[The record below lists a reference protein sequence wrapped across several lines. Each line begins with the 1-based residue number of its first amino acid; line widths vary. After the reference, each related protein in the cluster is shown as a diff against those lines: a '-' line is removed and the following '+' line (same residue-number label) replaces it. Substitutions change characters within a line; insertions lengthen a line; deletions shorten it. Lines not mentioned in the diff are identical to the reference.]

1 MDIMRMPPLQ
11 YWKSGIPDT
20 QLCACSS
27 LVQNTPMTPLAQNFT
42 SFPSFPGGPASP
54 SEQFVAA
61 ESQGSNASNWAAF
74 DQEPVHMEEAAAE
87 ASAFTDDLQ
96 YSTPNSYLLSHVR
109 PPPRWAYRLTKE
121 LVGLGYPARSPL
133 QHADRR
139 NGLSQNGSRIY
150 LRPVCHATCVNITPS
165 QRYPSR

>member
-1 MDIMRMPPLQ
+1 MPPLQ

-61 ESQGSNASNWAAF
+61 ESQGTNASNWAAF

-96 YSTPNSYLLSHVR
+96 YPTPNSYLLSHVR
-109 PPPRWAYRLTKE
+109 PPPCWAYRSTKE
-121 LVGLGYPARSPL
+121 LVGLGYPTRSPP
-133 QHADRR
+133 QHTDRR

-150 LRPVCHATCVNITPS
+150 LRPICHATCADIPPP